1 LDSRSQ
7 HLCNTKDGQRGGCA
21 YYPVP
26 DIVAASRTLRRGF
39 GESRSFTEGERIEVL
54 LGSRLL
60 IVLTMV
66 VLMVLAIGV
75 VGAVSASPD
84 DKKNK
89 KKGHTTL
96 TVVTKT
102 PELKAIDLGP
112 QGPTLGDIRVTNAP
126 LYNATGTK
134 RIGRFDLFC
143 AITDP
148 ADEAAEEAHMAEC
161 TKTFTLPGGE
171 ISVQGVEAYPTLSA
185 PAPGEDAI
193 TGGTGKYTGVR
204 GEQRFEPRR
213 TRVINTFHF
222 ID

>member
-1 LDSRSQ
+1 MVFSTR
-7 HLCNTKDGQRGGCA
+7 
-21 YYPVP
+21 
-26 DIVAASRTLRRGF
+26 LR
-39 GESRSFTEGERIEVL
+39 VL
-54 LGSRLL
+54 LMAMVMVGMALGV
-60 IVLTMV
+60 IWVL
-66 VLMVLAIGV
+66 
-75 VGAVSASPD
+75 GAVGYASPNDNDDHSD
-84 DKKNK
+84 DK
-89 KKGHTTL
+89 GRIL

-102 PELKAIDLGP
+102 PENKVVDLGP
-112 QGPTLGDIRVTNAP
+112 QGPSQGDMRVLNAP
-126 LYNATGTK
+126 LYNATGK
-134 RIGRFDLFC
+134 ERIGRFDLFC

-148 ADEAAEEAHMAEC
+148 ADESSEKALMAEC